1 MGEAEIMEAVT
12 LALRRQRHDFI
23 NHLQVIYALAQLGK
37 TQRVLDYIDELAKDP
52 GLISN
57 ALEEKAV
64 PAFAKRQSD

>member
-52 GLISN
+52 GLISD